1 MIYTNKANDE
11 LIVNCDCGC
20 GSGLLWQAVK
30 WDDEEQFYI
39 MLTEHS
45 WYAKQ
50 SGRIKP
56 YFKRL
61 WKALRGKEYCLTEIV
76 MKRTE
81 VEEYMDFLGRWIKKN
96 EGEHDD

>member
-1 MIYTNKANDE
+1 MVYTNKTNDE

-20 GSGLLWQAVK
+20 GSGLLWQAAHYDK
-30 WDDEEQFYI
+30 EEQFFVT
-39 MLTEHS
+39 LVESS

-50 SGRIKP
+50 TGRVKP

-76 MKRTE
+76 MSKEEVAEFEIFLHRLTE
-81 VEEYMDFLGRWIKKN
+81 KTAE
-96 EGEHDD
+96 